1 MVARPRRDDGLPN
14 PELGNGRRDDRLG
27 LFRYLAGLNTA
38 RQILWSYL
46 LWYFVVLVRYF
57 DPNPRVWL
65 TSIGLSGIVGFALYL
80 STAGTSL
87 ATRLEKWQLFRL
99 FLMPF
104 CVSSFAALV
113 KDRGFIL
120 IFSPRWDDLSW
131 GAGLVFGFLAMV
143 RLLKRFVP
151 V

>member
-1 MVARPRRDDGLPN
+1 
-14 PELGNGRRDDRLG
+14 LGPI
-27 LFRYLAGLNTA
+27 RYLTGLNTA

-46 LWYFVVLVRYF
+46 LWYLVVLVRYF
-57 DPNPRVWL
+57 DPSPRVWL

-80 STAGTSL
+80 STAGTSH

-113 KDRGFIL
+113 KDHGFIL
-120 IFSPRWDDLSW
+120 IFSPRWQDLAW
-131 GAGLVFGFLAMV
+131 GAGLVVGFLVLV
-143 RLLKRFVP
+143 RVLKRPLRRKASGPP
-151 V
+151 VGFEPEICKREEYSLSG